1 MFIKQEILI
10 ITAIFISL
18 FMSTSYAGSLD
29 YEVNESG
36 LAVKFEMADRESL
49 DFSLSFLSP
58 GYYIIEIVGP
68 AGNILKDVELEGV
81 EFAPVE
87 RKKIDSYF
95 TIADMVKT
103 MEEVGTI
110 VSNASNKGFEIME
123 EISEMDSEE
132 GLALSALSST
142 SDMDFTDPMITAGIL
157 MGIATGLDQTTNL
170 PVDVQMISIK
180 VDGEGELSFSI
191 AEPDFSLGGFYE
203 MIVIYTGNSNIMNLI
218 APFLEV
224 ISSTDK

>member
-1 MFIKQEILI
+1 MFIKQKILI
-10 ITAIFISL
+10 ITAIFIS

-29 YEVNESG
+29 YEVNEGG
-36 LAVKFEMADRESL
+36 LAVKFEMAGRESL
-49 DFSLSFLSP
+49 DFSLSFLTP

-68 AGNILKDVELEGV
+68 AGNILEEVELEGV

-103 MEEVGTI
+103 MEEAGTT

-142 SDMDFTDPMITAGIL
+142 SDLDFTDPMITTGIL

-170 PVDVQMISIK
+170 PVDVQVISIK
-180 VDGEGELSFSI
+180 VNGEGELSFSV

-203 MIVIYTGNSNIMNLI
+203 MIVIYTGNSNVMNLI

-224 ISSTDK
+224 ISDK